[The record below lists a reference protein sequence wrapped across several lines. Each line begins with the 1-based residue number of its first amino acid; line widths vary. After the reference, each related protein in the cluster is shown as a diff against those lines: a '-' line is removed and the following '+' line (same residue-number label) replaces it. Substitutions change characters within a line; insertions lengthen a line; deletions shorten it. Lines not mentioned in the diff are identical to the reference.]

1 MTVPVSVDYFTG
13 GDVAET
19 SHFPNPD
26 PEDPEDPEGPTPVP
40 DS

>member
-19 SHFPNPD
+19 SHFPNP
-26 PEDPEDPEGPTPVP
+26 EDPEDPTPVP
-40 DS
+40 DP